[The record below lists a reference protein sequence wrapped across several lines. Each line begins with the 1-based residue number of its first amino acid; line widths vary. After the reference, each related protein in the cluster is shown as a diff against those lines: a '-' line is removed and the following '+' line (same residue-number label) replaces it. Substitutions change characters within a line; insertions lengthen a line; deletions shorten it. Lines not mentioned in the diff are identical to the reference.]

1 MLVEYSTFAG
11 RSRMVQMENSN
22 ENKTGLNQI
31 KTTAIPE
38 SFHSFGTGQPFKS
51 CLVCEKN
58 LTTSGLPY
66 FIEKAYRKYPGYK
79 AFDVTYEFAMCM
91 HCAENLRKELSI
103 SSQQK
108 MQAYMESNIDFEKR
122 RQALSGL
129 DPVNNMDP
137 WFENCLITKEQI
149 EGQNEYVLYGY
160 FQGSHMMVSDF
171 PYAIGPKA
179 MDELTDLLSNE
190 TLDQMDDFMGKY
202 FTGPPEVNELFKP
215 RRPVLL

>member
-1 MLVEYSTFAG
+1 MKEQG
-11 RSRMVQMENSN
+11 ENQG
-22 ENKTGLNQI
+22 KLDQL
-31 KTTAIPE
+31 KVAAIPD
-38 SFHSFGTGQPFKS
+38 SFHSFETGKPFDT

-58 LTTSGLPY
+58 LTASGMPY

-91 HCAENLRKELSI
+91 HCAEDLRKELSE
-103 SSQQK
+103 SSQQRMK
-108 MQAYMESNIDFEKR
+108 EYMESKIDFEKR
-122 RQALSGL
+122 RHSLSDF
-129 DPVNNMDP
+129 DPSKNMDP
-137 WFENCLITKEQI
+137 WFENCLITDEQI

-160 FQGSHMMVSDF
+160 FQGNNMMVSDF

-179 MDELTDLLSNE
+179 MDELTDLLSND
-190 TLDQMDDFMGKY
+190 TLGSMDDFMGKY